1 MTLSLSWHHSP
12 YSYKDFINI
21 YSNTQLRNLKFKNK
35 KKNSCFQR
43 ERDERER
50 DSVCVCNTC
59 NKLQKKKLKDGFVNK
74 YNILSTMMNSFINL
88 KEKEIYT
95 KHFTGK

>member
-1 MTLSLSWHHSP
+1 M
-12 YSYKDFINI
+12 K
-21 YSNTQLRNLKFKNK
+21 
-35 KKNSCFQR
+35 
-43 ERDERER
+43 EREI
-50 DSVCVCNTC
+50 VCVCNTC
-59 NKLQKKKLKDGFVNK
+59 NKLHTKKLKDGFVNK

>member
-1 MTLSLSWHHSP
+1 M
-12 YSYKDFINI
+12 K
-21 YSNTQLRNLKFKNK
+21 
-35 KKNSCFQR
+35 
-43 ERDERER
+43 ER

-59 NKLQKKKLKDGFVNK
+59 NKLHKKKLKDGFVNK

-95 KHFTGK
+95 KHFTVK

>member
-21 YSNTQLRNLKFKNK
+21 YSNTQLRNLKFKK
-35 KKNSCFQR
+35 KILAFR

-59 NKLQKKKLKDGFVNK
+59 NKLQQQKLKDGFVNK

-95 KHFTGK
+95 KHFTVK

>member
-1 MTLSLSWHHSP
+1 M
-12 YSYKDFINI
+12 K
-21 YSNTQLRNLKFKNK
+21 
-35 KKNSCFQR
+35 
-43 ERDERER
+43 EREI
-50 DSVCVCNTC
+50 VCVCNTC
-59 NKLQKKKLKDGFVNK
+59 NKLQKKNLKDGFVNK

>member
-1 MTLSLSWHHSP
+1 MCVIHV
-12 YSYKDFINI
+12 IN
-21 YSNTQLRNLKFKNK
+21 YK
-35 KKNSCFQR
+35 KKN
-43 ERDERER
+43 E
-50 DSVCVCNTC
+50 
-59 NKLQKKKLKDGFVNK
+59 KDGFVKN

>member
-1 MTLSLSWHHSP
+1 M
-12 YSYKDFINI
+12 K
-21 YSNTQLRNLKFKNK
+21 
-35 KKNSCFQR
+35 
-43 ERDERER
+43 EREI
-50 DSVCVCNTC
+50 VCVCNTC

-74 YNILSTMMNSFINL
+74 YNILSTMMKSFINL

>member
-1 MTLSLSWHHSP
+1 M
-12 YSYKDFINI
+12 K
-21 YSNTQLRNLKFKNK
+21 
-35 KKNSCFQR
+35 
-43 ERDERER
+43 EREI
-50 DSVCVCNTC
+50 VCVCNTC
-59 NKLQKKKLKDGFVNK
+59 NKLQKQKLKNGFVNK

>member
-21 YSNTQLRNLKFKNK
+21 YSNTQLRNLKLK
-35 KKNSCFQR
+35 KKILAFR

-50 DSVCVCNTC
+50 DSVCVIHVINY
-59 NKLQKKKLKDGFVNK
+59 KKKLKDGFVNK

>member
-1 MTLSLSWHHSP
+1 M
-12 YSYKDFINI
+12 K
-21 YSNTQLRNLKFKNK
+21 
-35 KKNSCFQR
+35 
-43 ERDERER
+43 ER
-50 DSVCVCNTC
+50 DSVCVCVIHVINY
-59 NKLQKKKLKDGFVNK
+59 KKNKLKDGFVNK

>member
-1 MTLSLSWHHSP
+1 M
-12 YSYKDFINI
+12 K
-21 YSNTQLRNLKFKNK
+21 
-35 KKNSCFQR
+35 
-43 ERDERER
+43 EREI
-50 DSVCVCNTC
+50 VCVCNTC
-59 NKLQKKKLKDGFVNK
+59 NKLHQKKLKDGFVNK

>member
-21 YSNTQLRNLKFKNK
+21 YSNTQLRNLKFKK
-35 KKNSCFQR
+35 KILAFR

-50 DSVCVCNTC
+50 DSVCVCVIHVINY
-59 NKLQKKKLKDGFVNK
+59 KKKKLKDGFVNK

>member
-21 YSNTQLRNLKFKNK
+21 YSNTQLRNLKFKK
-35 KKNSCFQR
+35 KKFLLS
-43 ERDERER
+43 EREMKER
-50 DSVCVCNTC
+50 EIVCVCNTC

-95 KHFTGK
+95 KHFTVK